1 MTRRIDD
8 LRRAPRRH
16 PCGLTTALAGLLLTA
31 SCAPHEQPEAKPVVA
46 VKVAKAGLA
55 DLRLTVRAPATV
67 YPRQQANVA
76 ARITAPIHEL
86 RARKGDRVAAGQV
99 LALLDGRDLEAQRDD
114 AAATLGQA
122 QRVSERRQALFA
134 EGAIP
139 ERELLVS
146 QTELAQAKARFEL
159 IQTQLRYTELQ
170 SPFAGVI
177 TEQFLYPGDIAKPEA
192 PVFTVADLAV
202 AVARAQV
209 TEAEAGALRVGQAGV
224 FHPAEAGEESFEGR
238 VSVVNMAVDP
248 GRRTVETWIDIP
260 NRAGRLRAGA
270 FGTAEIVTGM
280 APASVVV
287 PLEAVEFKSGT
298 RKGTVLVVDE
308 KQVAHRRDVE
318 AAAVSEGR
326 VQVVEGL
333 AAGETVVVEGGY
345 GLADG
350 TAVRPA
356 PAEKK

>member
-8 LRRAPRRH
+8 LRHAPRRH
-16 PCGLTTALAGLLLTA
+16 PRGLATALLGSLLA
-31 SCAPHEQPEAKPVVA
+31 CAPHEQPEAKPVVA
-46 VKVAKAGLA
+46 VKVAKAELA
-55 DLRLTVRAPATV
+55 DLRVTVRAPATA
-67 YPRQQANVA
+67 YPRQQANLA

-99 LALLDGRDLEAQRDD
+99 LAVLDGRDLEAQRDE
-114 AAATLGQA
+114 AAATLRQA
-122 QRVSERRQALFA
+122 QQVSERRRALFA

-170 SPFAGVI
+170 SPFSGVI

-209 TEAEAGALRVGQAGV
+209 PEDEAGALRVGQVGV
-224 FHPAEAGEESFEGR
+224 FHPTEAGEESFEGR

-260 NRAGRLRAGA
+260 NRAGRIRAGA
-270 FGTAEIVTGM
+270 FGTAEIVTGT

-287 PLEAVEFKSGT
+287 PLEAVELKSGT

-350 TAVRPA
+350 TAVRLA
-356 PAEKK
+356 VDEKK

>member
-1 MTRRIDD
+1 MTREIDD
-8 LRRAPRRH
+8 LRHAPRRH
-16 PCGLTTALAGLLLTA
+16 PCGVTTALAGLLLTA
-31 SCAPHEQPEAKPVVA
+31 SCAPREQPEAKPVVA
-46 VKVAKAGLA
+46 VKVAKAELA
-55 DLRLTVRAPATV
+55 DLRVAVRAPATV

-99 LALLDGRDLEAQRDD
+99 LALLDRRDLEAQRDD

-209 TEAEAGALRVGQAGV
+209 TEAEAGALRVGQVGL
-224 FHPAEAGEESFEGR
+224 FHPAEAGEESFVGR
-238 VSVVNMAVDP
+238 VSVVNMAVEP
-248 GRRTVETWIDIP
+248 GRRTVETWIDVP
-260 NRAGRLRAGA
+260 NHAGRLRAGA
-270 FGTAEIVTGM
+270 FGTAEIVMGPHPRASWSPWRRWSSRA
-280 APASVVV
+280 APGRAPSSSSTRSRW
-287 PLEAVEFKSGT
+287 PTAGT
-298 RKGTVLVVDE
+298 S
-308 KQVAHRRDVE
+308 RRPRCRR
-318 AAAVSEGR
+318 AACRS
-326 VQVVEGL
+326 
-333 AAGETVVVEGGY
+333 
-345 GLADG
+345 
-350 TAVRPA
+350 
-356 PAEKK
+356 

>member
-1 MTRRIDD
+1 MTRRID
-8 LRRAPRRH
+8 
-16 PCGLTTALAGLLLTA
+16 ALAGLLLLGA
-31 SCAPHEQPEAKPVVA
+31 CSPHERPEVKPVVA
-46 VKVAKAGLA
+46 VKVAKAELA
-55 DLRLTVRAPATV
+55 DLRLAVSAPATV

-76 ARITAPIHEL
+76 ARITAPIREL
-86 RARKGDRVAAGQV
+86 RARKGDRVVAGQV
-99 LALLDGRDLEAQRDD
+99 LALLDSRDLEAQRDD

-122 QRVSERRQALFA
+122 QQVSERRQALFA

-139 ERELLVS
+139 QRELLAS

-159 IQTQLRYTELQ
+159 IQAQLRYAELQ
-170 SPFAGVI
+170 SPFSGVI
-177 TEQFLYPGDIAKPEA
+177 TEQFIYPGDIAKPEA
-192 PVFTVADLAV
+192 PVFTVADLSV

-209 TEAEAGALRVGQAGV
+209 PEAEAGALRVGQIGV
-224 FHPAEAGEESFEGR
+224 FHPTEEGEEPFEGR

-260 NRAGRLRAGA
+260 NGAGRIRAGA

-287 PLEAVEFKSGT
+287 PLAAVEFKSGT
-298 RKGTVLVVDE
+298 RKGSVLVVDE

-318 AAAVSEGR
+318 AAPVSGGR
-326 VQVVEGL
+326 ARVVDGL

-350 TAVRPA
+350 TAVRLA
-356 PAEKK
+356 VDEKK